1 MISVSR
7 MRELVEEQE
16 EQEKKIKAYIVSDK
30 WLEYSVVVFAET
42 SGKAKSDALYYD
54 EFSNTDSEYI
64 DLRAKRMK
72 EWDKYSETK
81 KIPIAE
87 MLKNGWWFYCDG
99 YCGRQLSEDDIISG
113 DAVIIEDE
121 RNDFVK
127 GNVIC
132 KECLKKKR
140 G

>member
-1 MISVSR
+1 MGN
-7 MRELVEEQE
+7 
-16 EQEKKIKAYIVSDK
+16 KKAYIVSDK
-30 WLEYSVVVFAET
+30 WNENSTVIFAE
-42 SGKAKSDALYYD
+42 SVGKAKSEALYED
-54 EFSNTDSEYI
+54 EFSWHDYEYTE
-64 DLRAKRMK
+64 LRARRMK
-72 EWDKYSETK
+72 EWDKYAESK
-81 KIPIAE
+81 KIPIME
-87 MLKNGWWFYCDG
+87 LLKNGWWFYCDG

-140 G
+140 AQECR